1 MKEVFKNFNFRGAL
15 NAEHYQVHGDLL
27 NAISEELASS
37 LDLSDLRDRYVSLY
51 AEENSSFFLSRAS
64 AWTPEIQ
71 EAHQLR
77 VQQFGYILNRIDGGL
92 YAGEEAKEQA
102 AQALLFPIKHY
113 RSVKRM
119 RHAAV
124 SGTLR
129 DFIERM
135 READCATH
143 IEMLKLTAAIDQLE
157 SLNNAFITVYNTR
170 SAQYLEK
177 ATSRSMKTIRPLVDK
192 AFKELANAINAL
204 YQANELMEKSAEK
217 ERQLGASIDE
227 MNAVLYQLQLTLSR
241 VKAGT
246 KPNPG
251 EESKPTTPPASETP
265 TEPEPEPEP
274 ENPDVV

>member
-71 EAHQLR
+71 EAHQFR

-135 READCATH
+135 READCAPH

-204 YQANELMEKSAEK
+204 YQANELTEKSAEK
-217 ERQLGASIDE
+217 ERQLGAIIDE

-265 TEPEPEPEP
+265 TEPDPEPEP